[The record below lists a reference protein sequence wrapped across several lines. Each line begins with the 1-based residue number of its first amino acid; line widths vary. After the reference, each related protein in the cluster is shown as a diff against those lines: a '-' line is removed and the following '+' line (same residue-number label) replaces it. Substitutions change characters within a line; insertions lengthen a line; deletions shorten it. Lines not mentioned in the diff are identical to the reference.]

1 MTMFKKYIVPLLSVF
16 LFSSCEKEEEST
28 APSIAFKSISPTS
41 LQIGK
46 DNFTITFS
54 YLDNDGDLGE
64 NSADVKN
71 MFVTDNR
78 NGVIYQFR
86 IPQLSPTGSKISIQ
100 GDLNI
105 DMPNVGITDGQTSE
119 SVTFDVYVKDRAGNQ
134 SNIIT
139 SSAVTVTAP

>member
-1 MTMFKKYIVPLLSVF
+1 MYKIYILPFFLIV
-16 LFSSCEKEEEST
+16 LFSACKKEVEST
-28 APSIAFKSISPTS
+28 APSITFKSISPSS

-71 MFVTDNR
+71 MFVKDNR
-78 NGVIYQFR
+78 NGVVYQFR
-86 IPQLSPTGSKISIQ
+86 IPQLAPSGSTIAIQ

-105 DMPNVGITDGQTSE
+105 DMPNVGISDGESTE
-119 SVTFDVYVKDRAGNQ
+119 SVTFDVHVKDRAGNE
-134 SNIIT
+134 SNTIT
-139 SSAVTVTAP
+139 SSAVTVSAP